1 MQAMECYRHINK
13 FCTYAIY
20 VAQTQLTSSQI
31 DIKFYIINKY
41 TKKVINFQIENGR
54 ILKDDLKDWIK
65 L

>member
-1 MQAMECYRHINK
+1 MQAMECYRH
-13 FCTYAIY
+13 
-20 VAQTQLTSSQI
+20 
-31 DIKFYIINKY
+31 INKY